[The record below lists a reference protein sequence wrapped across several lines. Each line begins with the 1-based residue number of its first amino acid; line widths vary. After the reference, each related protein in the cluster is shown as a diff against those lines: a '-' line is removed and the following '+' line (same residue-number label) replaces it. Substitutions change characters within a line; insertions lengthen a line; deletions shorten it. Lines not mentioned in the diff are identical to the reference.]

1 MSEYIGQL
9 ESEIATKV
17 SENGDLRAQNRALA
31 EENRRLSD
39 LTRMLLSSPSF
50 SNFLDHLSQNPAAHP
65 QQPQQQQQ
73 QQQPAPKIERQPEP
87 QQVPKDANPYT
98 ATQHTQQQTVGMVM
112 IPEQAMD
119 FSMLNIENESF
130 NYQPQVFTVLET
142 PDMPQFDA
150 SVLSGKACSTDD
162 DVPASDDEKV
172 EAHAIESP
180 VSASMEDSQVEES
193 SADTICAKVTDLDGD
208 IYDDEITASH
218 APAKLDIS
226 HPSMIDIFGGIEPEK
241 AFARYELV
249 DASEEE
255 LAADMVAKRVERLS
269 ASLEA
274 SLSKLERLT
283 IGL

>member
-1 MSEYIGQL
+1 
-9 ESEIATKV
+9 
-17 SENGDLRAQNRALA
+17 
-31 EENRRLSD
+31 
-39 LTRMLLSSPSF
+39 MLLSSPSF

-119 FSMLNIENESF
+119 FSMLNIESESF

-150 SVLSGKACSTDD
+150 SVLSGKAYSPDD

-180 VSASMEDSQVEES
+180 LSASVEDSHVEES
-193 SADTICAKVTDLDGD
+193 AETTCATVADLDGD
-208 IYDDEITASH
+208 IYDDEITISS

-226 HPSMIDIFGGIEPEK
+226 HPSMVDIFGGIEPEK

-249 DASEEE
+249 DASEEG
-255 LAADMVAKRVERLS
+255 LAADMIAKRVERLS